1 MKSLEDMKGGNAMNA
16 IKNNVLGLH
25 TGTVYEDIRTFIS
38 KFESKNTQINY
49 ERNIRSFFM
58 WIAQKPIEI
67 LKKEDLHVRNADIV
81 KYQVYLRN
89 HETDYTNTTINNMM
103 AAIQSLYE
111 FLEINEY
118 EVNSKH
124 VKVDVLPD
132 DSESAGSLFFNEAEY
147 MAKLVKK
154 QTKGQEKSGLIRLA
168 YTTSF
173 RKSSLLNLEWTDI
186 KENPEADHYLVTS
199 VGKGGKKHTVPIS
212 SELYSELQLIK
223 EQKYYEKYN
232 DNKIFHLSKTTIQ
245 NMMDSLKK
253 EMGISE
259 ERNIVF
265 HSFRNVAASYGSLEE
280 VKEHLNH
287 SDINTTNK
295 YYRHKM
301 KDYSQ
306 SISLRMDDKF
316 DDDVFNS
323 LSKEELIQLIKQQCV
338 GVVIQMKKEAA
349 EMLEKG
355 DD

>member
-1 MKSLEDMKGGNAMNA
+1 MNA
-16 IKNNVLGLH
+16 TRNNVIGLH
-25 TGTVYEDIRTFIS
+25 IGSVNEDIQTFIS
-38 KFESKNTQINY
+38 KFDSKNTQTNY
-49 ERNIRSFFM
+49 ERSIRSFFM
-58 WIAQKPIEI
+58 WFTKKPLE
-67 LKKEDLHVRNADIV
+67 LLQREDLHVRNADVI
-81 KYQVYLRN
+81 KYQTYLRN
-89 HETDYTNTTINNMM
+89 HEADYTNTTINNMM

-118 EVNSKH
+118 DVNSKY

-132 DSESAGSLFFNEAEY
+132 DSESAGDLFHHEAEA
-147 MAKLVKK
+147 MANLVKGHK
-154 QTKGQEKSGLIRLA
+154 KGQEKSALIRLA

-186 KENPEADHYLVTS
+186 KRNPEADHYLVTT

-212 SELYSELQLIK
+212 AELFHELELIK
-223 EQKYYEKYN
+223 EQKYYQQYS

-245 NMMDSLKK
+245 NMMDTLKE
-253 EMGISE
+253 EMNIPD

-280 VKEHLNH
+280 VKAHLNH

-306 SISLRMDDKF
+306 SISLRMEDKL
-316 DDDVFNS
+316 DDDVFES
-323 LSKEELIQLIKQQCV
+323 LSKEELIQLIKQQAV
-338 GVVIQMKKEAA
+338 GTVIQMKKEAL
-349 EMLEKG
+349 EMINKKEMIN
-355 DD
+355 

>member
-1 MKSLEDMKGGNAMNA
+1 MNA
-16 IKNNVLGLH
+16 AKNNIVGLH
-25 TGTVYEDIRTFIS
+25 TGTVYEDIRTFVS
-38 KFESKNTQINY
+38 KFESKNTQSNY
-49 ERNIRSFFM
+49 ERSIRSFFM
-58 WIAQKPIEI
+58 WFAQKSIEM
-67 LKKEDLHVRNADIV
+67 LQKDDLHVRNADVV

-89 HETDYTNTTINNMM
+89 HEADYTNTTINNMM

-118 EVNSKH
+118 GVNSKY

-132 DSESAGSLFFNEAEY
+132 DSESAGSLFFDEAERMGY
-147 MAKLVKK
+147 LVKK
-154 QTKGQEKSGLIRLA
+154 QTKGQEKSALIRLA

-173 RKSSLLNLEWTDI
+173 RKSSLLKLEWPDI
-186 KENPEADHYLVTS
+186 KKNPEADHYLVTT

-212 SELYSELQLIK
+212 AELYEELLLIK
-223 EQKYYEKYN
+223 DQKYYEKYN

-245 NMMDSLKK
+245 NMMDSLKI
-253 EMGISE
+253 EMGIHE

-316 DDDVFNS
+316 EDEVFDM
-323 LSKEELIQLIKQQCV
+323 LSKDELIQLIKQQSI
-338 GVVIQMKKEAA
+338 GTIMQMKKEAVGMVSQKEA
-349 EMLEKG
+349 I
-355 DD
+355 D